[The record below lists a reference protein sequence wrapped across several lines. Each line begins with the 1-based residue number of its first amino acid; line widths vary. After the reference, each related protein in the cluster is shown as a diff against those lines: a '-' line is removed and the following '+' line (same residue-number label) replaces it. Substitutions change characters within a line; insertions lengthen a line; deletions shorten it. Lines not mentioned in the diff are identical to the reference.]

1 MIFELRR
8 KTFITHVALTMPHI
22 VSRIVWQLVILAYFP
37 NRFCMDSTPVDKRE
51 KLQVNVN
58 LKDIFSKKKSGL
70 TCA

>member
-1 MIFELRR
+1 
-8 KTFITHVALTMPHI
+8 
-22 VSRIVWQLVILAYFP
+22 
-37 NRFCMDSTPVDKRE
+37 MDSTPVDKKE